1 MEYFIRNQGVVLSR
15 VQLSEHVWD
24 LNFEPSSN
32 VVDVYVGYLRNKI
45 DKPYGTNHIK
55 TIRGHGYLFDLT
67 KLESK

>member
-1 MEYFIRNQGVVLSR
+1 MEYFIRNQGVVLS
-15 VQLSEHVWD
+15 SAAFEHVWD

-32 VVDVYVGYLRNKI
+32 VVDLLATLNKI